1 MDKLKEFKEYLNKI
15 NQYEQASNILQ
26 WDMQTC
32 MPYNGGD
39 SNTDVL
45 TMLSSKSFELSVSDK
60 MKDLLDNLTNPE
72 TFNNLD
78 SISKKMISECK
89 KQYDDNKN
97 IPPNL
102 YSKYI
107 QVVSQSEQTWQKA
120 KSDNDFKTMVPYL
133 KEIIELTK
141 EMYSYSKPNVDT
153 YNALLDDYEK
163 GITANQL
170 DTIFKELKEGT
181 IPLIEAISKK
191 DKINQHIFNRH
202 YPIHLQE
209 RLSNYFLDVINFD
222 FKSGCLSQSEHP
234 FTTGINSPYDVRI
247 TTNYDIN
254 DIRSS
259 LFSVLHEGGHALYE
273 QNINPKLVGTRL
285 NTGTSMGIHESQ
297 SRFFEN
303 IIGRNISFWKKHYNK
318 VCEIL
323 PSYSNIS
330 LDKFYKGI
338 NSVEPSLIRID
349 ADELTYNLHVIIRF
363 ELEKALF
370 SGNLEVKDLSTAW
383 NDKMKEYLGIIP
395 KDDTT
400 GVLQDCH
407 WYSGLFGYF
416 PSYSLGNIYSG
427 QFLSQIEKELGPID
441 YLIENDR
448 LRDINNWLKV
458 NIHQYGLMKSP
469 TEIIKDS
476 CNSSIDT
483 KPIIKYYTNKY
494 SNIYNL

>member
-1 MDKLKEFKEYLNKI
+1 MQKLKKFKEYINKI
-15 NQYEQASNILQ
+15 NQYEQAANVLQ

-39 SNTDVL
+39 TNTEVL
-45 TMLSSKSFELSVSDK
+45 TMLSSKSFELSVSDE
-60 MKDLLDNLTNPE
+60 MKNFLDNLTKPE
-72 TFNNLD
+72 IFNNLD

-120 KSDNDFKTMVPYL
+120 KLDNDFKTMAPYL
-133 KEIIELTK
+133 KEIIDLTK

-163 GITANQL
+163 GITDIQL
-170 DTIFKELKEGT
+170 DSIFKELKDGT

-191 DKINQHIFNRH
+191 EPVNQHIFKGH

-209 RLSNYFLDVINFD
+209 KISNYFLNVIDFD
-222 FKSGCLSQSEHP
+222 FKSGCLAESEHP
-234 FTTGINSPYDVRI
+234 FTTNINSPYDVRI

-254 DIRSS
+254 DIRNS
-259 LFSVLHEGGHALYE
+259 LFSVLHEGGHGLYE
-273 QNINPKLVGTRL
+273 QHIDPNLIGTRL

-297 SRFFEN
+297 SRFYEN
-303 IIGRNISFWKKHYNK
+303 IIGRNLSFWKKHYNK
-318 VCEIL
+318 IGEIL
-323 PSYSNIS
+323 PSYSCIS

-338 NSVEPSLIRID
+338 NAVEPSLIRID

-370 SGNLEVKDLSTAW
+370 SGDLDVKDLSTAW
-383 NDKMKEYLGIIP
+383 NDKMKEYLGITP

-427 QFLSQIEKELGPID
+427 QFLNQIEKELGPID
-441 YLIENDR
+441 CLIEDDR
-448 LRDINNWLKV
+448 LVDINNWLKV

-476 CNSSIDT
+476 CNSGIDT
-483 KPIIKYYTNKY
+483 KPIIKYYTDKY
-494 SNIYNL
+494 SKIYNL